1 MEDLLIIGGGPA
13 ALSCA
18 ITARQR
24 NLSCTVV
31 GTGDASGWLAR
42 AERLDNYP
50 GLPHV
55 SGKELLRIF
64 REQAEELGASFRT
77 GVARQIQSFDGV
89 FMVLVNNDVL
99 EARAIVLAT
108 GTARPR
114 LLPGEEELLGQ
125 GVSWCGTCDG
135 MFYRGKRVAVLSAW
149 NGGAEEAL
157 FLAGLAASVDYYSL
171 KDHDVPADPRITLRP
186 EKPQALQRGED
197 GLLQVVSGECTGAYD
212 GVFVFRPAVA
222 PDRLLPG
229 LALDGSFIKTD
240 HRMAASIPF
249 VYACGDCTG
258 QPFQVAKAVGEG
270 NIAAISCAEDLAH
283 A

>member
-1 MEDLLIIGGGPA
+1 MNDLLIIGGGPG

-24 NLSCTVV
+24 NLSCTVISA
-31 GTGDASGWLAR
+31 GDTSGWLAR
-42 AERLDNYP
+42 AEQLDNYP
-50 GLPHV
+50 GLPRV
-55 SGKELLRIF
+55 SGRELLRIF
-64 REQAEELGASFRT
+64 RDQAESLGASFRT
-77 GVARQIQSFDGV
+77 GVARQIQSFGGT
-89 FMVLVNNDVL
+89 FMVLVDNDIL

-108 GTARPR
+108 GTARPQ
-114 LLPGEEELLGQ
+114 LLPGEESLLGQ

-135 MFYRGKRVAVLSAW
+135 MFYRGKRVAVISAW
-149 NGGAEEAL
+149 HGGVEEAL
-157 FLAGLAASVDYYSL
+157 FLAGLASSVDYFTL
-171 KDHDVPADPRITLRP
+171 KTHEAPADPRITLRP
-186 EKPQALQRGED
+186 EKPTALRRENGVLEVIAD
-197 GLLQVVSGECTGAYD
+197 GSALPYD

-229 LALDGSFIKTD
+229 LALDGSFIHTD
-240 HRMAASIPF
+240 RRMATSLPF

-270 NIAAISCAEDLAH
+270 NIAAISCSEDLAH

>member
-1 MEDLLIIGGGPA
+1 MEDLLIIGGGPG

-24 NLSCTVV
+24 NLSCTVISA
-31 GTGDASGWLAR
+31 GDTSGWLAR
-42 AERLDNYP
+42 AEQLDNYP
-50 GLPHV
+50 GLPRV
-55 SGKELLRIF
+55 SGRELLRIF
-64 REQAEELGASFRT
+64 RAQAESLGASFRT
-77 GVARQIQSFDGV
+77 GVARQIQSFDGA
-89 FMVLVNNDVL
+89 FMVLVDNDIL
-99 EARAIVLAT
+99 DARALVLAT
-108 GTARPR
+108 GTARPQ

-135 MFYRGKRVAVLSAW
+135 MFYRGKRVAVISAW
-149 NGGAEEAL
+149 HGGAEEAL
-157 FLAGLAASVDYYSL
+157 FLAGLASSVDYYSL
-171 KDHDVPADPRITLRP
+171 KAHEAPADARITLRA
-186 EKPQALQRGED
+186 EKPQALRRGED
-197 GLLQVVSGECTGAYD
+197 GLLQVAAGDSADSYD

-229 LALDGSFIKTD
+229 LALDGSFITTD
-240 HRMAASIPF
+240 RQMAASIPL